1 MRILMTTD
9 TVGGVWTFAQEL
21 ATGLLRIGCDV
32 CLVSIGE
39 PPSRVR
45 KESCDAMGRR
55 SGNSFRYEAI
65 NAPLEWMQDNE
76 RAYRDA
82 APQLLQLVK
91 EFGAELVHSNQFC
104 FGALPIDIPKIVTAH
119 SDVFSWAD
127 ACRNGVLER
136 SGWLSRYSALV
147 SKGLQ
152 EADTIVAPTQWM
164 AASLHGHFPFS
175 RKPNVI
181 PNGRTL
187 PSAQDGPRKLQG
199 ITAGRLWD
207 EAKNITIL
215 AAVDS
220 PFQLF
225 VAGHTRY
232 GLASMTALLG
242 NVTLLG
248 PLSSDELFA
257 RFRESAL
264 YICTSKYEPFGLAPL
279 EAALCGCA
287 VLAYD
292 IPALREVWD
301 NGALYFHD
309 ADSLTAQL
317 HELRDA
323 PGQLQAAREASLPR
337 ARMFTAERMSD
348 EYHRLFQRALI
359 ASEGRLYAS

>member
-1 MRILMTTD
+1 MTTD
-9 TVGGVWTFAQEL
+9 TAGGVWTFTQEL
-21 ATGLLRIGCDV
+21 AAGLLRIGCAV

-45 KESCDAMGRR
+45 QDWCDATGREW
-55 SGNSFRYEAI
+55 GQNFRYETV

-82 APQLLQLVK
+82 VPQLLRLVK

-104 FGALPIDIPKIVTAH
+104 FGALSVDIPKIVTAH
-119 SDVFSWAD
+119 SDVFSWAE
-127 ACRNGVLER
+127 ACRKGVLER
-136 SGWLSRYSALV
+136 SGWLSHYSALV

-152 EADTIVAPTQWM
+152 EADAIVAPTQWT
-164 AASLHGHFPFS
+164 AASLSGHFPFS
-175 RKPNVI
+175 RKPSVI

-187 PSAQDGPRKLQG
+187 PSAQDGPRKLQA

-215 AAVDS
+215 ASVDS

-232 GLASMTALLG
+232 GSASMTASLG
-242 NVTLLG
+242 KATLLG

-279 EAALCGCA
+279 EAALCGCV

-292 IPALREVWD
+292 IPALREVWAS
-301 NGALYFHD
+301 GALYFRD

-317 HELRDA
+317 QELRDA
-323 PGQLQAAREASLPR
+323 PDQLQAAREASLSR

-348 EYHRLFQRALI
+348 EYYRLFQRALI